1 MNINARHYVVFGA
14 TGNTGQELV
23 PLLLKA
29 GHSVRAF
36 VRSPAKVRFT
46 HQRLEVIKGDIT
58 DTMDVRN
65 AIKGTDGVISLVGG
79 LYMINHTKGACCCL
93 LLRPSIGACKNI
105 RSSNYYCKV
114 GLLL

>member
-1 MNINARHYVVFGA
+1 MNINARHYGVFGA

-58 DTMDVRN
+58 DTMAVRN

-79 LYMINHTKGACCCL
+79 PLHDKSYQ
-93 LLRPSIGACKNI
+93 GACKNI